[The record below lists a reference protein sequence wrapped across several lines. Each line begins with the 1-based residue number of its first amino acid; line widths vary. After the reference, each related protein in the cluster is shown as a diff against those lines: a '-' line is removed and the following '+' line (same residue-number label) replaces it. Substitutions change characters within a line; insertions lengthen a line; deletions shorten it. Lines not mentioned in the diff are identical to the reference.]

1 MGLGG
6 TQATAAL
13 AAPRPNSGVSI
24 NREKNS
30 MYYIAMRLLTTTLAI
45 ALACLPLL
53 ADEKSEK
60 AKADA
65 RLDDAAS
72 LFSEIM
78 ETPDKAIPQSLLD
91 KSACIVLVP
100 GLKKGAFIVGGKYG
114 RGFALCRANGE
125 GWGPPAAVDIEGGS
139 FGLQV
144 GFASSDVVLLIMN
157 ERGMKRLATS
167 KFTIGGEATAAA
179 GPVGRDA
186 TAQTDALLTAE
197 ILSWSRSR
205 GIFAGVSLD
214 GATLRSDLGE
224 NQALYGQRWNNKQIL
239 TSGVQPPASAEKLL
253 ALLNKYSARQTH

>member
-1 MGLGG
+1 
-6 TQATAAL
+6 
-13 AAPRPNSGVSI
+13 
-24 NREKNS
+24 
-30 MYYIAMRLLTTTLAI
+30 MRLITTTVAI
-45 ALACLPLL
+45 ALACFPLL

-78 ETPDKAIPQSLLD
+78 GTPDKSIPQSLLD

-114 RGFALCRANGE
+114 RGFAICRAHGQ

-144 GFASSDVVLLIMN
+144 GFASSDVILLIMN
-157 ERGMKRLATS
+157 ERGMRRLETS

-205 GIFAGVSLD
+205 GVFAGVSLD
-214 GATLRSDLGE
+214 GATLRSDLAE

-239 TSGVQPPASAEKLL
+239 DSGVQPPASAAKLL
-253 ALLNKYSARQTH
+253 ALLSKYSPRQTH